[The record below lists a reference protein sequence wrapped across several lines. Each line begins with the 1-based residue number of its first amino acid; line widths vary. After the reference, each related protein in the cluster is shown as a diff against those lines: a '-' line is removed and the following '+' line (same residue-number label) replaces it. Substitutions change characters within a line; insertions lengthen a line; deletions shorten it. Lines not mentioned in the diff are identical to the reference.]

1 MPKDRGVPKG
11 RSGFPQRRY
20 PRPHPN
26 AGRGQSPSYPPVDG
40 HSAAFHPRVPLPG
53 DTTSAELPWSA
64 EPSEPSDPETS
75 RRSPLGRLFKSWLF
89 WMTLLLAMTGGVG
102 GFAAAVLFKI
112 PALPNC
118 PAIFWPTASASL
130 RLYCAEL
137 AANKKTEKDL
147 LKAIAL
153 VDKLPDEHPMRQEID
168 RLVEAW
174 SLEILD
180 LAEVQFQN
188 GEIDEAIAIARRIPR
203 DVPAHDL
210 VDKRIDDWREVWAE
224 GERIFQEAEA
234 QLQQENFK
242 EAFAIALRLLSVGN
256 QHWETTQYDKLNQII
271 ETAREDGTKLTE
283 ARNLV
288 KRGGLDNILEA
299 IQLIEDI
306 DEESYVYPAAR
317 RTIEDFWGTALDLGL
332 EALDRGNADTALK
345 VARSLPDTTEYQA
358 KAHDL
363 RELAYALTQASRGT
377 VTDLEAAIIQAKKLQ
392 AERPLYSQAQQMI
405 SRWQLEIQD
414 VQRLARAEKLAEPG
428 GVENLRA
435 AIAEA
440 KLVLDTNPRAGE
452 AQEAIARWSDQIQTI
467 EDGPY
472 LERARELASRG
483 DVLSL
488 QAGILEARRI
498 NEGSPLYDEA
508 ASLIAGWTERVER
521 IEDQPILTESE
532 ELARVG
538 NLPAAIARAEQ
549 IRAGRVLYN
558 EAQANIQRWQG
569 QITGATQ
576 LQEAVNTASTGTP
589 SSLAS
594 AIQALEQIPPDNP
607 SRSEAEQLMNR
618 WSQEILQRARQ
629 AAGNNLER
637 AIAIANLVPPRTEAY
652 AAAQLNI
659 TTWQEQL
666 RLQQE
671 RATMTPLPYTEE
683 AEPLPY
689 IEQ

>member
-1 MPKDRGVPKG
+1 MPKDYGVPQG
-11 RSGFPQRRY
+11 HSPIPQRGY
-20 PRPHPN
+20 LPRM
-26 AGRGQSPSYPPVDG
+26 
-40 HSAAFHPRVPLPG
+40 L
-53 DTTSAELPWSA
+53 
-64 EPSEPSDPETS
+64 
-75 RRSPLGRLFKSWLF
+75 KSWLF

-118 PAIFWPTASASL
+118 PSIFWPTASASL

-147 LKAIAL
+147 LRAIAL
-153 VDKLPDEHPMRQEID
+153 VDELPDDHPMRAEID
-168 RLVEAW
+168 RMIEAW

-180 LAEVQFQN
+180 LADVQFQN
-188 GEIDEAIAIARRIPR
+188 GEIDAAIAMARRIPY

-210 VDKRIDDWREVWAE
+210 VDDRIDRWQDIWADA
-224 GERIFQEAEA
+224 ERIFQEVEA
-234 QLQQENFK
+234 QLQEEDYK

-256 QHWETTQYDKLNQII
+256 RHWETTQYDKLNQII
-271 ETAREDGTKLTE
+271 ETARQDGSKLTE

-288 KRGGLDNILEA
+288 RRGGLDNVLKA
-299 IQLIEDI
+299 IGLVEEI
-306 DEESYVYPAAR
+306 DEASYVYPAAR
-317 RTIEDFWGTALDLGL
+317 RTIEDFWETALDLGMD
-332 EALDRGNADTALK
+332 ALDGGNPDAALR
-345 VARSLPDTTEYQA
+345 VARSLPDTTEFQA
-358 KAHDL
+358 KAHDI
-363 RELAYALTQASRGT
+363 RELAYALTQASQGT
-377 VTDLEAAIIQAKKLQ
+377 VADLEAAIIQAKKLQ
-392 AERPLYSQAQQMI
+392 SERPLYSQAQQMI

-440 KLVLDTNPRAGE
+440 QLVLDTNPRAGE
-452 AQEAIARWSDQIQTI
+452 AQRAIARWSDQIQTI

-472 LERARELASRG
+472 LERARDLASRG

-488 QAGILEARRI
+488 QAAILEARRVD
-498 NEGSPLYDEA
+498 EGSPLYDEA
-508 ASLIAGWTERVER
+508 ADLIAGWTERVER

-532 ELARVG
+532 QLARVG
-538 NLPAAIARAEQ
+538 NLPAAIARAEA
-549 IRAGRVLYN
+549 IRPGRVLYD
-558 EAQANIQRWQG
+558 EAQANIQRWRG
-569 QITGATQ
+569 QITGEIQ
-576 LQEAVNTASTGTP
+576 LQEAVNTASAGTP

-594 AIQALEQIPPDNP
+594 AIQALDQMPPDSP
-607 SRSEAEQLMNR
+607 SRSEANRLMNR
-618 WSQEILQRARQ
+618 WSQELLQRARQ
-629 AAGNNLER
+629 TADANLEQ
-637 AIAIANLVPPRTEAY
+637 AITIANLVPPRTEAY
-652 AAAQLNI
+652 AAAQLQI

-671 RATMTPLPYTEE
+671 RAIMTPLPYTED